1 MVPGGAVP
9 PVINSGVPEPIALIK
24 EFAELARNETGERK
38 RTILSICTGSLFLAE
53 AGVLGGRTATT
64 HWGSIE
70 VLRGYAAAEGK
81 VGAVVEKRFVV
92 NGDGE
97 GLRVVTSG
105 GISCGMD
112 AALWVVENV
121 GGEGA
126 RKGVERQLEY
136 RSRVEEGVV
145 VGEE

>member
-1 MVPGGAVP
+1 MP